1 MVPAMRLEEARL
13 QQLESGHPRPI
24 TSFPNSQAPEQKP
37 TVRQSSAAAAA
48 GPLAWANTGHRC
60 GTSHWPWVSRK
71 VSGYSRSGGTSSL
84 AEFSHDILTLWKVN
98 LYLLAFPLV
107 VVPTAFS
114 PRENAEVVNQE
125 VGWCW
130 LRQRTMFQNQ

>member
-13 QQLESGHPRPI
+13 QQLESGHPRLI

-37 TVRQSSAAAAA
+37 TVRHSSAAAA
-48 GPLAWANTGHRC
+48 GSLAWANTGHRC

-71 VSGYSRSGGTSSL
+71 VSGYSRSGGTSGLAGFSL
-84 AEFSHDILTLWKVN
+84 DILTPWKVN
-98 LYLLAFPLV
+98 LHLLAFPLV

-130 LRQRTMFQNQ
+130 LRQGTMSQNQ